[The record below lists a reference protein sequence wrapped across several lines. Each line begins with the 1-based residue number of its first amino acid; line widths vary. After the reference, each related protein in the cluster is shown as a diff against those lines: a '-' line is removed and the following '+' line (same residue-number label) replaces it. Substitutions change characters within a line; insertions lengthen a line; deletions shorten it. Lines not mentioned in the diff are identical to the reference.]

1 MLEKVHGFFSL
12 YVLKNLFPEPA
23 FDKLRQRVIKDLV
36 AELVE
41 ATASTNKLRFSDL
54 TFFCLETK
62 EPKIQVWKSSAKNE

>member
-1 MLEKVHGFFSL
+1 MEK
-12 YVLKNLFPEPA
+12 
-23 FDKLRQRVIKDLV
+23 LV

-62 EPKIQVWKSSAKNE
+62 EPKVQVWKSSAKNK